1 MMHFGRVYALY
12 SIVSTLQFIFTILST
27 LYTNST

>member
-12 SIVSTLQFIFTILST
+12 SIVSTLQFIFYHFVYT
-27 LYTNST
+27 LH